1 MLESNAYIRMVSEA
15 LWSIQFLDPD
25 KQTLAIIGAG
35 KIGTAIL
42 RALKDEWN
50 VIGTGRSDETIER
63 VRRIGAIATKDNAMA
78 CRMADVIILS
88 VKPSHLKDLLTLSRY
103 LEGKLVISVL
113 AGVRTSILESE
124 FPKARVVRAMPNINA
139 IIGESVTAIS
149 AGRSAR
155 ESDVELA
162 ERIFRKLGDVFIV
175 PEEYMDPITALIGS
189 GPALV
194 SEIIDAML
202 LGAVA
207 AGMPR
212 ELAYRML
219 LRLIE
224 GTVRVLEETGMHPAQ
239 LRDLVTTPGGT
250 TITGISIM
258 EEMRVKSG
266 IIYAIKGASDRAK
279 EIGAHMER
287 VSVIH

>member
-1 MLESNAYIRMVSEA
+1 M
-15 LWSIQFLDPD
+15 
-25 KQTLAIIGAG
+25 
-35 KIGTAIL
+35 

-78 CRMADVIILS
+78 CRIADVIILS
-88 VKPSHLKDLLTLSRY
+88 VKPSHLRDLLPLSKH

-113 AGVRTSILESE
+113 AGVSTSILESE

-139 IIGESVTAIS
+139 IIGASVTAIS
-149 AGRSAR
+149 TGRSAK
-155 ESDVELA
+155 ESDVEVA
-162 ERIFRKLGDVFIV
+162 ERIFRKLGDVFRV

-189 GPALV
+189 GPALI

-212 ELAYRML
+212 ELAYKML
-219 LRLIE
+219 LRLME
-224 GTVRVLEETGMHPAQ
+224 GTVRVLEGTGMHPAQ

-250 TITGISIM
+250 TITGISVM

-279 EIGAHMER
+279 EIGAYMEGER
-287 VSVIH
+287 HTLRMTLSD